1 MQNLLCYF
9 LNNSCIGKYHSFLIL
24 FVRHELE
31 ARASEGNIMEVYLE
45 VAHQNESAYYL
56 YKKNGFREVEHQN
69 DKEEISK
76 VIVMKYTV

>member
-1 MQNLLCYF
+1 
-9 LNNSCIGKYHSFLIL
+9 
-24 FVRHELE
+24 
-31 ARASEGNIMEVYLE
+31 MEVYLE